1 MGGLN
6 PFKKPKMPAPVV
18 TPPPTIEDTTSQT
31 TLLEERKRRAGATGS
46 SANIVSSLA
55 GAVSDIQSSTKKST
69 LLGG

>member
-18 TPPPTIEDTTSQT
+18 VEPPKQSDAEIQAA
-31 TLLEERKRRAGATGS
+31 LLEERKRRAGATGS